1 MTAAAGSGPRSRLGR
16 GGLPGGTRFPGFDV
30 TTQARHWD
38 PVTAGVVLDRLRSP
52 EPPRFFTARE
62 EAIADALF
70 DQLLAQREDP
80 RVPVTAMVDSRL
92 AEQRTDGWRYA
103 DMPEDGQAWRE
114 SLRLLD
120 HDAAQRYGRGFCECP
135 EDQQR
140 ELIQH
145 VQDLGSDDW
154 HHLPAG
160 RVWSLWTRYGCTAF
174 YSHPAAWNEIGFP
187 GPAYP
192 RGYKALGIGSLESFE
207 VHDSRPQDD
216 PAADGQA

>member
-1 MTAAAGSGPRSRLGR
+1 M
-16 GGLPGGTRFPGFDV
+16 PGESRFPGFDV
-30 TTQARHWD
+30 TEQAPHWD

-52 EPPRFFTARE
+52 EPPRFFTLRE

-70 DQLLAQREDP
+70 DQLLSQRTDP
-80 RVPVTAMVDSRL
+80 RVPVTAMVDARL
-92 AEQRTDGWRYA
+92 AEERTDGWHYA

-120 HDAAQRYGRGFCECP
+120 YDAAERYGHGFCECP
-135 EDQQR
+135 DDRQR
-140 ELIQH
+140 ELVQH
-145 VQDLGSDDW
+145 VQDLGSEDW
-154 HHLPAG
+154 HQLPAG
-160 RVWSLWTRYGCTAF
+160 RVWSLWTRYACTAF

-192 RGYKALGIGSLESFE
+192 RGYKALGVGKLEPFE
-207 VHDSRPQDD
+207 VHDTRPKDD